1 MKILDE
7 AGVPVPRFG
16 IANTAAEARKI
27 ADDLNTKDLV
37 IKAQVC
43 KKALWMLLKY
53 FKIL

>member
-43 KKALWMLLKY
+43 MSKGIMDA
-53 FKIL
+53 FKIF